1 MDHLRDGIGLRGY
14 GQRDPKKEYKREG
27 YDLFV
32 QTLQS
37 IKASVVDKMFH
48 VQRLTERE
56 VAEAEA
62 QRRRQ
67 VEAQQRA
74 LSAQHPGD
82 APPPDEQAAQRA
94 AAPQQAQAQ
103 RVTIAARHSAA
114 AQQAALMAQARR
126 LAAMQGPQGQP
137 QRGPAQQG
145 GGAPPTVAGAGADAM
160 AQARAR
166 AEQAARQVAAA
177 RAAQQQAAQ
186 RAAAPKLGRNDP
198 CHCGS
203 GKKYKNCHMKDDQA
217 LQNG

>member
-37 IKASVVDKMFH
+37 TKASVVDKMFH

-67 VEAQQRA
+67 VEARQQA
-74 LSAQHPGD
+74 ISAQHPGQ
-82 APPPDEQAAQRA
+82 ADEQPAAQQ
-94 AAPQQAQAQ
+94 PQAAQ

-114 AQQAALMAQARR
+114 AQQAALVAQARR
-126 LAAMQGPQGQP
+126 LAMMQQAQGRAPGPQQQAGAQP
-137 QRGPAQQG
+137 G
-145 GGAPPTVAGAGADAM
+145 GAGAAPAGVPAAM
-160 AQARAR
+160 RAPV
-166 AEQAARQVAAA
+166 QQVP
-177 RAAQQQAAQ
+177 RAAV
-186 RAAAPKLGRNDP
+186 RRDAPKIGRNDP

-203 GKKYKNCHMKDDQA
+203 GKKYKNCHMKTDQSV
-217 LQNG
+217 QNG

>member
-32 QTLQS
+32 QTLQGV
-37 IKASVVDKMFH
+37 KASVVDKMFL

-67 VEAQQRA
+67 VEARQQA
-74 LSAQHPGD
+74 ISAQHPGQ
-82 APPPDEQAAQRA
+82 ADEQPEAPRPK
-94 AAPQQAQAQ
+94 PQQAQQQ
-103 RVTIAARHSAA
+103 RVMVAARHSAA
-114 AQQAALMAQARR
+114 AQQAALAVQARCLAQMQMQGQAPAREAAQAPQAAPVASAGDANRA
-126 LAAMQGPQGQP
+126 LAE
-137 QRGPAQQG
+137 
-145 GGAPPTVAGAGADAM
+145 
-160 AQARAR
+160 ARAR
-166 AEQAARQVAAA
+166 AEQAARAQAAA
-177 RAAQQQAAQ
+177 AGRQQ
-186 RAAAPKLGRNDP
+186 RAQLPKLGRNDP

-203 GKKYKNCHMKDDQA
+203 GKKYKNCHMKDDQS